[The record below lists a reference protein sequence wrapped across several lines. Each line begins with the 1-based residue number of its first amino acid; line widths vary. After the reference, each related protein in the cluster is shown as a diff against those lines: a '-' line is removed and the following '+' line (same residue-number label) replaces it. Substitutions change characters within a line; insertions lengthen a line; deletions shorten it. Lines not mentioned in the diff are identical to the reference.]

1 MTDQL
6 LLVLKIAVSIATIGS
21 LLELGLQI
29 EFKEALVGLR
39 NRRFVILTLLWGFV
53 LGPALAWLI
62 TRVLPLA
69 EPYAIGL
76 IVMSM
81 VPCAS
86 YISLLVQWAGGDLRY
101 SASFLLLTC
110 FGMVLFIPFV
120 LPALV
125 TGVSVTSWDI
135 GKPLLML
142 VLVPLLV
149 AITFRQ
155 VSRSVALKLC
165 PLIKKT
171 SVIALVICIVTTFL
185 LYAEGILLS
194 VGSLALLSHVLFYVI
209 LTAATL
215 ATASGMPTG
224 QKSVLSIGMCSR
236 NSGPAFATALS
247 IPQVDGRTLVMC
259 GLAIFVQA
267 TFSILLARWYSKQ
280 AGKARAEG
288 ATP

>member
-1 MTDQL
+1 MTEQL
-6 LLVLKIAVSIATIGS
+6 LLVLKVAVSVATIGS
-21 LLELGLQI
+21 LLELGLQL

-39 NRRFVILTLLWGFV
+39 NLRFVILTLLWGFV

-125 TGVSVTSWDI
+125 TGVSVTSWAI

-142 VLVPLLV
+142 VLAPLLV
-149 AITFRQ
+149 GIAFRQ

-165 PLIKKT
+165 PYIKKT
-171 SVIALVICIVTTFL
+171 SVIALVICLVTTAL
-185 LYAEGILLS
+185 LYAKGILLS
-194 VGSLALLSHVLFYVI
+194 VGSLALLSHVLFYVV

-215 ATASGMPTG
+215 ATASGMPPG
-224 QKSVLSIGMCSR
+224 QKRVLSIGMCSR

-247 IPQVDGRTLVMC
+247 IPQVDGKTLVMC
-259 GLAIFVQA
+259 GLAILVQVSRS
-267 TFSILLARWYSKQ
+267 FFLAGRFGKS
-280 AGKARAEG
+280 AGKAPAEE
-288 ATP
+288 ATT